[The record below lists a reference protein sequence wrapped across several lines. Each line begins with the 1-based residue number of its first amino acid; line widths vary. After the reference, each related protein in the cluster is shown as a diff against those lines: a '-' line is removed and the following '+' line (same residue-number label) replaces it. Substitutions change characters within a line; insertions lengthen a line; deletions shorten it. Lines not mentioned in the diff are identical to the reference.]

1 MKHTPL
7 LLKHKRKPSS
17 EEQEG
22 WGEEKKNEKR
32 RGEGGRE
39 MSGIEEAERPEGKE
53 EDDGEGKRSG
63 KT

>member
-22 WGEEKKNEKR
+22 WREEKKNEKR
-32 RGEGGRE
+32 SEGGRE